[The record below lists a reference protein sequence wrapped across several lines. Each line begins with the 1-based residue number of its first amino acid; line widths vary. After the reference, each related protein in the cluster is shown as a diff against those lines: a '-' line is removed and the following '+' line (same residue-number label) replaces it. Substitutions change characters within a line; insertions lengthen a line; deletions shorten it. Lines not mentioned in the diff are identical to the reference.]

1 MDFSVVERDFLRKYL
16 PDFDWTG
23 FDAPTEHVPLK
34 KPVEECRV
42 ALVAT
47 SGAYI
52 KGKQEPFAVK
62 NLLGDD
68 SYRIISYETPA
79 GDIALSHPGYDTK
92 RAAHDLDCVFPL
104 AMLNTLKD
112 KGAVGETA
120 PRHFSFMGYI
130 ARPERLLNET
140 APQVTGLLKED
151 RVDLVILVP
160 S

>member
-1 MDFSVVERDFLRKYL
+1 MDFSIVERDFLRKYL
-16 PDFDWTG
+16 PDFDWMG
-23 FDAPTEHVPLK
+23 FDAPTEHTPLR

-47 SGAYI
+47 SGAYM
-52 KGKQEPFAVK
+52 KGQQEPFATK

-68 SYRIISYETPA
+68 SYRIIPN
-79 GDIALSHPGYDTK
+79 DIPVGEISLSHPGYDTK

-104 AMLNTLKD
+104 AMLNTLKG
-112 KGAVGETA
+112 KGVVGEAA

-140 APQVTGLLKED
+140 APQVAGLLKED
-151 RVDLVILVP
+151 VVDLAILVP

>member
-1 MDFSVVERDFLRKYL
+1 MDFSIVEMDFIRKFL
-16 PDFDWTG
+16 PDFEWKG
-23 FDAPTEHVPLK
+23 FDTPTEHVPLK

-42 ALVAT
+42 ALVTT

-52 KGKQEPFAVK
+52 KDKQEPFAVK

-68 SYRIISYETPA
+68 SYRVIPNDTPVENISLA
-79 GDIALSHPGYDTK
+79 HPGYDTK
-92 RAAHDLDCVFPL
+92 RAAHDFDCVFPL

-112 KGAVGETA
+112 KGAVGEAA

-130 ARPERLLNET
+130 ARPERLVNET
-140 APQVTGLLKED
+140 APQVAKLLKED
-151 RVDLVILVP
+151 GVDLAVLVP

>member
-34 KPVEECRV
+34 KPVEECAV
-42 ALVAT
+42 ALVTT

-52 KGKQEPFAVK
+52 KGKQEPFATRD
-62 NLLGDD
+62 LLGDD
-68 SYRIISYETPA
+68 SYRVIPNDTPA
-79 GDIALSHPGYDTK
+79 GEISLAHPGYDTR
-92 RAAHDLDCVFPL
+92 RAARDLDCVFPL
-104 AMLNTLKD
+104 AMLNALKD
-112 KGAVGETA
+112 KGVIGEAA

-130 ARPERLLNET
+130 PRPEKLINE
-140 APQVTGLLKED
+140 AVPQIAEFLKED
-151 RVDLVILVP
+151 RVDLAVLVP

>member
-16 PDFDWTG
+16 PDFDWMG
-23 FDAPTEHVPLK
+23 FDTPTEHVPLK
-34 KPVEECRV
+34 KPVEECSV
-42 ALVAT
+42 ALVTT

-68 SYRIISYETPA
+68 SYRIIPNDTPA
-79 GDIALSHPGYDTK
+79 GEISLAHPGYDTK
-92 RAAHDLDCVFPL
+92 RSARDLDSVFPL

-112 KGAVGETA
+112 KGVAGEAA

-130 ARPERLLNET
+130 ARPERLLDET
-140 APQVTGLLKED
+140 APQVARLLKED
-151 RVDLVILVP
+151 SVDLAILVP